1 MILVSA
7 YILSTCNKVHAEV
20 DLNVTEAIRKDV
32 EYPDKSVEGNT
43 IDTENSEQLMK
54 VPDENPASINWGTK
68 DIARRILI
76 EWLRRGLRI
85 FGGCVFADCRDQSNS
100 TTNTN
105 SNNVEIRGNSGG
117 VFSGHIG

>member
-1 MILVSA
+1 M
-7 YILSTCNKVHAEV
+7 
-20 DLNVTEAIRKDV
+20 NVTEAIIKEV
-32 EYPDKSVEGNT
+32 EYSDKSVEENT